1 MGAYLLFGM
10 WNMLLHIVQS
20 TLCDSLLENKI
31 FQLVAV
37 AVVFDSS
44 SDLAEA
50 IQKHFVIST
59 VLFIVPWK
67 TK

>member
-1 MGAYLLFGM
+1 M
-10 WNMLLHIVQS
+10 WNMFLHIVES

-44 SDLAEA
+44 SDFAEA

-59 VLFIVPWK
+59 VLFIIPWK